1 MEYQT
6 QPITPSWTQEPGS
19 EACTDAQGRL
29 PACAPLANPYV
40 PFQQNNPQ
48 TYPAKKGVVRGT
60 LFSGLDLPFVGRINV
75 FE

>member
-1 MEYQT
+1 MNDSMKYEG
-6 QPITPSWTQEPGS
+6 QETAAATCANG
-19 EACTDAQGRL
+19 QGNL